1 MISGAVAVAVAV
13 AGPRPRGTRPP
24 TTVSNYD
31 PAPRSWD
38 RFATEERL
46 PTACPC
52 AIFHRDAHGK
62 GDMAKKTSKKTPR
75 SASARPAPGPLAP
88 PNEDD
93 DARRLEA
100 LERVTAL
107 ELAMRRA
114 ELGQSLGDAEKKTAA
129 QRAEIAAARCVR
141 WLHLYVRLDEIQVD
155 AGKHIR
161 SVFTDVEDLDAP
173 LRRRVADRFRFIDDA
188 IALFERVPALGPG
201 AVDDAD
207 RKDVLQL
214 VSLLMGGARVH
225 GVRADPGRLASDIVA
240 GAMRVARIAAEVD
253 GKLARG
259 FEPMPDPF
267 ALDVLRRLAR
277 QPGRTAKEIAI
288 EIAGI
293 QKHQRDERKVERA
306 IDRLRKLG
314 FELFNPSR
322 GGGYLPTDADLARLE
337 RIDAPGRGT

>member
-1 MISGAVAVAVAV
+1 
-13 AGPRPRGTRPP
+13 
-24 TTVSNYD
+24 
-31 PAPRSWD
+31 
-38 RFATEERL
+38 
-46 PTACPC
+46 
-52 AIFHRDAHGK
+52 
-62 GDMAKKTSKKTPR
+62 MAKKTSKKTPR
-75 SASARPAPGPLAP
+75 SASARRAPGPLAP

-93 DARRLEA
+93 DARRLETLEQILA
-100 LERVTAL
+100 LER
-107 ELAMRRA
+107 AMRRA

-141 WLHLYVRLDEIQVD
+141 WLHLHARLDEIQVD

-161 SVFTDVEDLDAP
+161 RGRVFTDIEDLDAR
-173 LRRRVADRFRFIDDA
+173 LIREVADQSKFIDDLK
-188 IALFERVPALGPG
+188 ALFERVPALGPG

-207 RKDVLQL
+207 RKDVLHL
-214 VSLLMGGARVH
+214 MSLLMCGARVH
-225 GVRADPGRLASDIVA
+225 GVRADPGRLPSDIVA

-277 QPGRTAKEIAI
+277 QPGRTAKEIAV
-288 EIAGI
+288 EIAGDR
-293 QKHQRDERKVERA
+293 KNRDERKVERA
-306 IDRLRKLG
+306 IGRLRKLG

-322 GGGYLPTDADLARLE
+322 GGGYLPTAADLARLE